1 MWLSNTKLNLILS
14 DPGSYYLKYKIGL
27 DLKVKKP
34 ALTIGSDVHWGIE
47 HNTSDLSE
55 LYGKTIK
62 DYTQNQIL
70 AECMDN
76 CYLVNK
82 DDIFNDIL
90 ENGKYTLVS
99 EDHEVTIY
107 AKLKSFRY
115 NYPHTFMGIIDLLL
129 LVQDE
134 NGNYGFIII
143 DYKTSSSEPDWN
155 TYLDQLYRYIFIVHD
170 KAPELPVFKI
180 GIINLIKSKVHQK
193 ADESNEDFK
202 KRLLDVYSMKESKY
216 IKYHCFEPS
225 GLDEEKLN
233 SYIYNLSLQADLAQ
247 AIDESGSF
255 PINYKEI
262 NGVYGRGDFADIFEG
277 IANPDM
283 YEIKDII
290 YDPNGITEVLNEDG
304 QVETI
309 QGIMSFKRNARKI
322 DMECFFNK
330 KILNKYDNFVELCK
344 KLFGGNIPPSDLLT
358 DDIKN
363 QVFDAI
369 KSNRDCDDY
378 LLDLYWINLK
388 HYQIV
393 EERKK
398 EEYAYV

>member
-14 DPGSYYLKYKIGL
+14 DAASYYLRYKVGL

-47 HNTSDLSE
+47 HNTSDLSN
-55 LYGKTIK
+55 LYGKKIE
-62 DYTQNQIL
+62 DYNQGQIL
-70 AECMDN
+70 AECMDE

-82 DDIFNDIL
+82 ENIFNDIL

-99 EDHEVTIY
+99 EEHEVTIY

-115 NYPHTFMGIIDLLL
+115 NSPHTFMGIIDLLL

-143 DYKTSSSEPDWN
+143 DYKTSSSEPDWD
-155 TYLDQLYRYIFIVHD
+155 TYLDQLYRYIFLVHD

-180 GIINLIKSKVHQK
+180 GIINLIKSKVKQK
-193 ADESNEDFK
+193 ESESNEDFK
-202 KRLLDVYSMKESKY
+202 KRLLEVYSMKESKY

-225 GLDEEKLN
+225 GLDANKLN
-233 SYIYNLSLQADLAQ
+233 GYINNLSLQADLAQ
-247 AIDESGSF
+247 AIDESGSY

-262 NGVYGRGDFADIFEG
+262 NGIYGRGDYADIFEQ
-277 IANPDM
+277 IADPNDF
-283 YEIKDII
+283 EIKDII
-290 YDPNGITEVLNEDG
+290 YDPNGITEVVGEDG
-304 QVETI
+304 QVERI
-309 QGIMSFKRNARKI
+309 QGIISFKRDARKI
-322 DMECFFNK
+322 DTDCFFNK
-330 KILNKYDNFVELCK
+330 NTLNKYVDFISLCN
-344 KLFGGNIPPSDLLT
+344 KLFGGNIPPSEVLT
-358 DDIKN
+358 DDIKK
-363 QVFDAI
+363 QVFDAL
-369 KSNRDCDDY
+369 KANKTCDDY
-378 LLDLYWINLK
+378 LLELYWINLK

-393 EERKK
+393 EERRK